1 MAGHYRGADDYAT
14 IDRSSAETYARM
26 RKHRHGRGK
35 HIILGILGVILGVVL
50 VEAIGLAW
58 TGYHMYGDL
67 KAVKSETSILEE
79 SIKNGDAEATQT
91 ALDEVQ
97 SGVHGIN
104 DGLHSVP
111 WQVAAHFPGV
121 GSDIRIAQ
129 QLGET
134 GTGLVDD
141 ALVPFVGAIK
151 GTSLATLFADGKI
164 DAEGVQRISDAYAT
178 VAPVVRTGIDDLNAI
193 PEGENTKLK
202 QVEDKVK
209 APLQKATEMLDFADA
224 VLPYAPQMVGAGGQ
238 TRTYLLV
245 AQNNSELRATGGF
258 PGSWIPVTVTDGQI
272 SIGDSQTLQGERDYG
287 FPITD
292 EERAVFGEGMSQS
305 PGNLNCTPDFT
316 RAGMLFAMAWK
327 AYTGQDVNGVI
338 AMDPMFIQDLLV
350 FTGGITAP
358 DGEVVDGTNAAQVLL
373 SGTYWKFGSDPEAQ
387 DAYFSAV
394 AGLCTQQIMGN
405 LGAADLSE
413 LVKMIQTDANERR
426 VYAYMVDEGEEAAMQ
441 RIGLGGELS
450 TDTTKPVLG
459 VYVND
464 NTWAKM
470 CWYERIQTTIGE
482 AVTNED
488 GTKTYPVTTTLTN
501 MATAEELASAPEYV
515 TGNSPLK
522 RDAYDIFNSPVI
534 LMAPAG
540 GNITDVQIGG
550 QANAAASQLYGHAII
565 IGDANME
572 PQETVTFA
580 YNVTVPAEATEDL
593 TVDQTPTGQRF

>member
-1 MAGHYRGADDYAT
+1 MAGQYRGTDDYAT

-26 RKHRHGRGK
+26 RKHRHGRAK

-258 PGSWIPVTVTDGQI
+258 PGSWIPVTVRMRSGRSSARVWRSRLATSTARPI
-272 SIGDSQTLQGERDYG
+272 S
-287 FPITD
+287 
-292 EERAVFGEGMSQS
+292 RAPACFSLW
-305 PGNLNCTPDFT
+305 PGRPTPARTSMASSRWT
-316 RAGMLFAMAWK
+316 RCSSRTFLSSRGASRRRTARWS
-327 AYTGQDVNGVI
+327 
-338 AMDPMFIQDLLV
+338 
-350 FTGGITAP
+350 TAP
-358 DGEVVDGTNAAQVLL
+358 
-373 SGTYWKFGSDPEAQ
+373 
-387 DAYFSAV
+387 
-394 AGLCTQQIMGN
+394 M
-405 LGAADLSE
+405 
-413 LVKMIQTDANERR
+413 RR
-426 VYAYMVDEGEEAAMQ
+426 
-441 RIGLGGELS
+441 RS
-450 TDTTKPVLG
+450 
-459 VYVND
+459 
-464 NTWAKM
+464 
-470 CWYERIQTTIGE
+470 C
-482 AVTNED
+482 
-488 GTKTYPVTTTLTN
+488 
-501 MATAEELASAPEYV
+501 
-515 TGNSPLK
+515 
-522 RDAYDIFNSPVI
+522 
-534 LMAPAG
+534 
-540 GNITDVQIGG
+540 
-550 QANAAASQLYGHAII
+550 
-565 IGDANME
+565 
-572 PQETVTFA
+572 
-580 YNVTVPAEATEDL
+580 
-593 TVDQTPTGQRF
+593 